1 MFIKKEYGVR
11 LEKKKPDPLSSVVP
25 AYLRAMRLTSGMNT
39 RRIFKAWEEA
49 SGVGGHTL
57 KQYFRSGTL
66 YVTLDSS
73 VLRSRLSY
81 ETDVLKEKINA
92 LLSEDPLFTGSD
104 RFVGLVEK
112 IVLK

>member
-1 MFIKKEYGVR
+1 MFLKKEYGIR
-11 LEKKKPDPLSSVVP
+11 MEKKKPDPVASVVP
-25 AYLRAMRLTSGMNT
+25 VYLRAMRLTSGMNT

-49 SGVGGHTL
+49 SGAAEHTL
-57 KQYFRSGTL
+57 RQFFRAGTL

-73 VLRSRLSY
+73 VIRSRLSY
-81 ETDVLKEKINA
+81 ETDLIKEKINA
-92 LLSEDPLFTGSD
+92 ILREDPLFTGSD